1 MSGLQVIERIRAN
14 PDLRG
19 ACIVMLTSLEQTLST
34 AQYRAI
40 GVDSYLIK
48 PVKPSEL
55 LRMIRR
61 TLGKQTEAVK
71 PPVIET
77 QPIQQSL
84 RILVAED
91 NMVNQKL
98 AVASLEKM
106 GHQVELAATGAE
118 ALAKWRQGK
127 FDLVLM
133 DVQMPGMD
141 GLEVAR
147 RIRQEE
153 RTLGTHIPVI
163 AMTAR
168 SMGGDR
174 ERCIEVG
181 MDDYV
186 SKPVSSEDLYQKI
199 ARHTNLAPISAAL
212 RPETLC

>member
-1 MSGLQVIERIRAN
+1 
-14 PDLRG
+14 
-19 ACIVMLTSLEQTLST
+19 
-34 AQYRAI
+34 
-40 GVDSYLIK
+40 
-48 PVKPSEL
+48 
-55 LRMIRR
+55 
-61 TLGKQTEAVK
+61 
-71 PPVIET
+71 VIET

-186 SKPVSSEDLYQKI
+186 SKPVSSRDLYQKI

-212 RPETLC
+212 PPETLC